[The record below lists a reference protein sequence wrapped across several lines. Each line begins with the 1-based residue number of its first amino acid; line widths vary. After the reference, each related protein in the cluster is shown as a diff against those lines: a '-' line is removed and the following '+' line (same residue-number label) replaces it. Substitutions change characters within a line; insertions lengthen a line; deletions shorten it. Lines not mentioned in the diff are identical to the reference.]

1 MGPPKRHLRKS
12 FFPLVLRFITFAVT
26 LNTSIYLTAGT
37 TEIHGCVNNVELV
50 DLDEVQIGITHL
62 LGWNDLH
69 SLVTAVNCGCPDKTC
84 LLPDQFVIGLLS
96 VRTWQ
101 FKGRLPILHT
111 ISHKW
116 FNAEENQ
123 NAIYFLLQDCRP
135 EIPISNSSLQR
146 HPGSRSVKGLS
157 LLKTHVLKKN
167 F

>member
-12 FFPLVLRFITFAVT
+12 FFPLVLKCISFTVI
-26 LNTSIYLTAGT
+26 LNTSIHLTAGT
-37 TEIHGCVNNVELV
+37 TEIRGCVNNVDLV

-62 LGWNDLH
+62 LGWSDLH

-84 LLPDQFVIGLLS
+84 LLPDQFVVGLLS
-96 VRTWQ
+96 IRTWR
-101 FKGRLPILHT
+101 FKGRWPILHT
-111 ISHKW
+111 ISHKR

-123 NAIYFLLQDCRP
+123 NAFFLLQDCRP

-157 LLKTHVLKKN
+157 LLKTHVLKRS